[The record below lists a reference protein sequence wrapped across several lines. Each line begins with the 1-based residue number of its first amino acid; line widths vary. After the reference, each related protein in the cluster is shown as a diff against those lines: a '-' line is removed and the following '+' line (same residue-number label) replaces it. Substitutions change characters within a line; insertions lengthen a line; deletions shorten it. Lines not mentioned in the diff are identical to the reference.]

1 MINKLNK
8 QQLEAVT
15 SNSKYIRI
23 IAGAG
28 SGKTR
33 VLTTRIGYLIEQQN
47 VYANKILA
55 ITFTNKAAN
64 EMKERIYEDLGDKAA
79 GIFVSTIHSFCV
91 RVLRQDI
98 AALNYPRNYTI
109 VDSQDQR
116 VIIREAYDELDIDR
130 KQYSFGMLL
139 NYISNNKTALVS
151 VERALELAG
160 NNPIQKTKANV
171 YKFYQDRL
179 RQLYALD
186 FDDLL
191 IFTYRLFKEY
201 PEVLAKWQRKF
212 DYIHVDEF
220 QDVDNIQYNIVRD
233 LVGKN
238 NSLYV
243 VGDPD
248 QTIYT
253 WRGADVGIIMN
264 FEKDFKDAKT
274 IILTQNY
281 RSTSPILKGANS
293 MIINNQNRVKKDL
306 FTETQSDDL
315 IVHYSGVG
323 QEYEANWIANKIEDL
338 DAELVEYKDIAILY
352 RSNYLSRA
360 LEKGLLDY
368 KIPYVI
374 YGGTRFYDRQEV
386 KDALSYLRMITTSD
400 DLAFTRVINY
410 PRRGIGNKSLD
421 TIRKMS
427 KQENI
432 SMYDVV
438 SNLNVLSGKAA
449 SEAKKFVNLIE
460 KVKLIDRR
468 DIEKILN
475 TLLDG
480 SGYNKMLDDANET
493 DRMENLK
500 ELSGDIKTYM
510 ETHEDG
516 TLEEYLQVI
525 SLYTDRQDYDSGSY
539 VQLMTIHAAKGLE
552 FDYVFVAGMSEGI
565 FPSQRTMAEGL
576 DGLEEERRLAYVAY
590 TRAKKQLYLTESG
603 GYDYVLSKTRT
614 PSRFISEI
622 DSNFIRHVGASFE
635 NKSSETFPKPKNP
648 QINRIE
654 QFDTSGIKLSDGQK
668 INHSKYGDGIV
679 ISVNNGIAEIAF
691 MHPHGIKK
699 IIEGHSSITI
709 SESPVRHW
717 KESLCQNQ
725 D

>member
-1 MINKLNK
+1 MIKVGSAVFLINKLNK

-64 EMKERIYEDLGDKAA
+64 EMKERIYKDLGDRAA

-98 AALNYPRNYTI
+98 EALNYPRNYTI

-130 KQYSFGMLL
+130 KQYSFGLLL

-160 NNPIQKTKANV
+160 NNPIQKAKANV

-191 IFTYRLFKEY
+191 IFTYRLFKDF

-233 LVGKN
+233 LVGKD

-274 IILTQNY
+274 IVLTQNY

-293 MIINNQNRVKKDL
+293 MIVNNQNRVKKDL
-306 FTETQSDDL
+306 FTETESDRL
-315 IVHYSGVG
+315 NCSL
-323 QEYEANWIANKIEDL
+323 WW
-338 DAELVEYKDIAILY
+338 
-352 RSNYLSRA
+352 SW
-360 LEKGLLDY
+360 
-368 KIPYVI
+368 
-374 YGGTRFYDRQEV
+374 
-386 KDALSYLRMITTSD
+386 
-400 DLAFTRVINY
+400 TRV
-410 PRRGIGNKSLD
+410 
-421 TIRKMS
+421 
-427 KQENI
+427 
-432 SMYDVV
+432 
-438 SNLNVLSGKAA
+438 
-449 SEAKKFVNLIE
+449 
-460 KVKLIDRR
+460 
-468 DIEKILN
+468 
-475 TLLDG
+475 
-480 SGYNKMLDDANET
+480 
-493 DRMENLK
+493 
-500 ELSGDIKTYM
+500 
-510 ETHEDG
+510 
-516 TLEEYLQVI
+516 
-525 SLYTDRQDYDSGSY
+525 
-539 VQLMTIHAAKGLE
+539 
-552 FDYVFVAGMSEGI
+552 
-565 FPSQRTMAEGL
+565 
-576 DGLEEERRLAYVAY
+576 
-590 TRAKKQLYLTESG
+590 
-603 GYDYVLSKTRT
+603 
-614 PSRFISEI
+614 
-622 DSNFIRHVGASFE
+622 
-635 NKSSETFPKPKNP
+635 
-648 QINRIE
+648 
-654 QFDTSGIKLSDGQK
+654 
-668 INHSKYGDGIV
+668 
-679 ISVNNGIAEIAF
+679 
-691 MHPHGIKK
+691 
-699 IIEGHSSITI
+699 
-709 SESPVRHW
+709 
-717 KESLCQNQ
+717 
-725 D
+725 